1 MALTQSPMG
10 KQYTALSPAA
20 TTLVTP
26 KILVVVGGMEA
37 GCRHFQQGAKDGV
50 LDLSWTSVGPMKT
63 RGNHSRTRV
72 SRCCITITRIRVASD
87 RRGLPT
93 GGWDKVGGR
102 GVKGGRGEGEGR
114 VKGVVG

>member
-1 MALTQSPMG
+1 
-10 KQYTALSPAA
+10 
-20 TTLVTP
+20 
-26 KILVVVGGMEA
+26 MEA
-37 GCRHFQQGAKDGV
+37 GCRHFQQGAKEGV

-93 GGWDKVGGR
+93 GRVGQGGW
-102 GVKGGRGEGEGR
+102 GRGERREG
-114 VKGVVG
+114 